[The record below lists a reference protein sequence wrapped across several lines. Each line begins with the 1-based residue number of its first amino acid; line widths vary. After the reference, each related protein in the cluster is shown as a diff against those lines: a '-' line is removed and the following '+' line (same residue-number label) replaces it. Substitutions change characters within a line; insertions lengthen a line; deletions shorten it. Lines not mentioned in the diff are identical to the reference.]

1 MLFFSS
7 QSYAIPTI
15 VSIVIHGVLVIFIAT
30 GWQEKEQERKIAL
43 PNFVPAELVQ
53 LEKAAPKAA
62 PKPKPKTIDLTA
74 QRRERER
81 LEREAAAKRRADQAK
96 KQQAEKDRI
105 AKEKKAQ
112 EEAAQKRRERELAEQ
127 EQREQELLQQQ
138 LTDALA
144 EEDAL
149 LQSEEDEALAN
160 SYSEVIYSRVYRNW
174 SRPPSARNGMS
185 CELTVQLI
193 PNGRV
198 VNVTISKSSGNSAF
212 DRSAEQAVLK
222 AEQFP
227 ELRDVPI
234 NVFEDYFRRLIIKFE
249 PQDLRL

>member
-1 MLFFSS
+1 MLFFNS

-15 VSIVIHGVLVIFIAT
+15 ASVLVHGIVVYFIAV
-30 GWQEKEQERKIAL
+30 GWQEKTEERKIAL
-43 PNFVPAELVQ
+43 PRFVPAELVQ
-53 LEKAAPKAA
+53 LEKTAPKAA
-62 PKPKPKTIDLTA
+62 VKPKPKTIDLTA
-74 QRRERER
+74 QQRERER
-81 LEREAAAKRRADQAK
+81 LQEEAAAKRRAEEQAR

-105 AKEKKAQ
+105 AKEKQAQ
-112 EEAAQKRRERELAEQ
+112 EEAARQRRERELQ
-127 EQREQELLQQQ
+127 QQREQELLQQE
-138 LTDALA
+138 LTEALA

-174 SRPPSARNGMS
+174 SRPPSARNGMT

-198 VNVTISKSSGNSAF
+198 VNVTITKSSGNAAF

-227 ELRDVPI
+227 ELREVPI
-234 NVFEDYFRRLIIKFE
+234 NVFEQYFRRLIITFS